1 MSQTD
6 VRNRNIKLVIDSSI
20 ALFRRYGL
28 EASTIELIA
37 ADCGL
42 TMRSVYRYFET
53 KDDLVLAATSA
64 YWTKMYDTI
73 DEIFKPV
80 IEQDITGYEMF
91 KIIVGSMYD
100 VYIQTKDSMMMLQEM
115 QSFLYKHGIK
125 ITDVAAKM
133 GEFKPYHAPV
143 LTALKKGMAD
153 GTIRPDLDPVF
164 TRNFAQNLMVG
175 LMQKLTTVE
184 ADEQANS
191 AFRPKEQLETMAG
204 MLLDYVRTK

>member
-91 KIIVGSMYD
+91 KIIVTSIYD
-100 VYIQTKDSMMMLQEM
+100 VYLQTKDSMMMLQEM
-115 QSFLYKHGIK
+115 QSFLYKHHIK
-125 ITDVAAKM
+125 ISDVAANM
-133 GEFKPYHAPV
+133 GEFKPYHAPLV
-143 LTALKKGMAD
+143 IALKKGIAD
-153 GTIRPDLDPVF
+153 GTIRPDLDTVF
-164 TRNFAQNLMVG
+164 TRNFAQNMMVG